1 MFGVVGIGDDAK
13 LLDGIRRGLHGR
25 QVSEEVVAVASVY
38 GVIVGATPATVDSDD
53 ARFVRTIEKIVADL
67 GLDAGLQLQELE
79 DIARAEGQ
87 LRPRARVD
95 DGSQLRRCRI
105 HTSRRSRYLDH
116 VRRTTKLQADG
127 NRENLDEIQYDPST
141 DIFLA
146 ALKG

>member
-79 DIARAEGQ
+79 AIARAEGQ
-87 LRPRARVD
+87 LLR
-95 DGSQLRRCRI
+95 GSLIDTATQV
-105 HTSRRSRYLDH
+105 RRSTIPN
-116 VRRTTKLQADG
+116 RRRA
-127 NRENLDEIQYDPST
+127 
-141 DIFLA
+141 
-146 ALKG
+146 